1 MGPVA
6 TSRFSK
12 GKIFEK
18 GVRGGKQSALVLIFG
33 VYFH

>member
-6 TSRFSK
+6 TPRFSK

-18 GVRGGKQSALVLIFG
+18 GVKGGKQSAIILIFG
-33 VYFH
+33 VYFY